1 MINVIEMETRKNV
14 DRSAVVHKTIVI
26 GDKEYKITGHKF
38 KPVFPPN
45 MTPTGDVRVDG
56 PHFILQ
62 HDYNA
67 VDQSQYDQIMKEV
80 DEVVRELDT
89 IL

>member
-1 MINVIEMETRKNV
+1 MKTHKNV
-14 DRSAVVHKTIVI
+14 DKSAIVSRTIVI

-45 MTPTGDVRVDG
+45 MMPTGDVHVDG
-56 PHFILQ
+56 PHFILC

-67 VDQSQYDQIMKEV
+67 VDQSQYAQIMKEV
-80 DEVVRELDT
+80 DEVMKELDT